1 MKAAQGGYV
10 ETVSAAGSRQ
20 PKGVTLMKSFKA
32 AQGILASVAPLMK
45 SFKAPSFLQAPQDAQ
60 IQQQIAQLKQQVN
73 GEHVKMMVTLQ
84 QNTCFKK
91 CVTSPSSSLSRGEQ
105 ESIAN
110 SVDRFSESFD
120 FVTSTFLSA
129 QQGGR

>member
-1 MKAAQGGYV
+1 MLLLLKIANTALPR
-10 ETVSAAGSRQ
+10 VSCVLL
-20 PKGVTLMKSFKA
+20 GVLHES
-32 AQGILASVAPLMK
+32 IDRLLSCSPHHSAPPPPPP
-45 SFKAPSFLQAPQDAQ
+45 SSSFLQAPQDAQ
-60 IQQQIAQLKQQVN
+60 IQQQIAQLEQQVN

-105 ESIAN
+105 ECIAN
-110 SVDRFSESFD
+110 CVDRFNESFE

>member
-1 MKAAQGGYV
+1 MKKEKEKRRGGERSERKRALNVGKTY
-10 ETVSAAGSRQ
+10 A
-20 PKGVTLMKSFKA
+20 
-32 AQGILASVAPLMK
+32 
-45 SFKAPSFLQAPQDAQ
+45 
-60 IQQQIAQLKQQVN
+60 
-73 GEHVKMMVTLQ
+73 LQ

-110 SVDRFSESFD
+110 SVDRFNESFD
-120 FVTSTFLSA
+120 FVTSTFLSV

>member
-1 MKAAQGGYV
+1 MDKYGGSKYGGGGGMSSMGGQG
-10 ETVSAAGSRQ
+10 
-20 PKGVTLMKSFKA
+20 
-32 AQGILASVAPLMK
+32 
-45 SFKAPSFLQAPQDAQ
+45 APQDAQ
-60 IQQQIAQLKQQVN
+60 IQQQIAQLEQQVN

-105 ESIAN
+105 ECIAN
-110 SVDRFSESFD
+110 CVDRFNESFE